1 VKASNTERLTP
12 IGGGKWSFAG
22 QLVLLAL
29 LLIGPQN
36 LARVISLATSVI
48 TFPVTRDVSV
58 AGNRYEV
65 FNLELL
71 MVYLITV
78 LGLNLLMQTGFIS
91 IGTTAPFAIGA
102 YFVGSATIKY
112 GWSFYWALLAAA
124 AAAAVVGLGLGLPA
138 LRLGVFTF
146 AMVSLGYALVANDL
160 ELHWQSLT
168 GGGTG
173 LAGIRMPSPFDT
185 PKTFYWL
192 LVILLVAAYVFARNW
207 IRSPLG
213 RASAA
218 IEASPV
224 AARSVGIS
232 PHTTKLWAFS
242 ASSAFAGV
250 AGGLYA
256 ALLGFIAPDSFTLD
270 LGVLLLL
277 MVLLGGSGTVAG
289 PIIGAIILFRIPL
302 AVDRVTNR
310 PGQWSLLVYGAV
322 LLLSVHFFPRG
333 VMSGWQ
339 WLRRRYLRR
348 GPAEE
353 TRARARAQVRSMLR
367 PISLELPTVLEAK
380 GVEKTLSGVRALRGV
395 DIAVAPGTVHALIGP
410 NGSGKTTM
418 LNVMSG
424 YLEPDSGR
432 VELLGQDVTRMP
444 THGRARAGLARTF
457 QTPFVF
463 ENALCRENVMIALD
477 QQRTQRA
484 FAHVLRLPPAIKEE
498 RATYAR
504 ASALLE
510 AVGLS
515 QKITTPAG
523 DLPPGERRL
532 LELARV
538 LALEPK
544 VVLMDEPAAGLT
556 GGEIEELEECI
567 RALRE
572 AGVAVLLVEHHV
584 DFVLRLADVVT
595 VIDFGQVIAHGAP
608 QEIRTN
614 PAVLAA
620 YLGEPTE
627 ELDSASAGAGV
638 LAEDADLIG
647 SDGSEPVETAAPA
660 PRE

>member
-12 IGGGKWSFAG
+12 VGTSKWSWVG
-22 QLVLLAL
+22 QLVMLGL
-29 LLIGPQN
+29 LLTGPEN
-36 LARVISLATSVI
+36 VARVISLVTSVI

-78 LGLNLLMQTGFIS
+78 MGLNLLMQTGYIS

-102 YFVGSATIKY
+102 YFVGSATTKY
-112 GWSFYWALLAAA
+112 GWSFYWALLCAGIAAGL
-124 AAAAVVGLGLGLPA
+124 VGFALGLPA

-146 AMVSLGYALVANDL
+146 AMVSLGYAMVANDL

-173 LAGIRMPSPFDT
+173 LAGIGLPSPFSSPHD
-185 PKTFYWL
+185 YYYL
-192 LVILLVAAYVFARNW
+192 LVIVLVAAYVFSRNW
-207 IRSPLG
+207 IRSPMG

-232 PHTTKLWAFS
+232 PHTTKLWAFA

-270 LGVLLLL
+270 LAVLVLL

-302 AVDRVTNR
+302 AVERVTNR

-333 VMSGWQ
+333 IMSGWQ
-339 WLRRRYLRR
+339 WLRRRFLTR
-348 GPAEE
+348 GGAAETKE
-353 TRARARAQVRSMLR
+353 RSRAEVKSMLN
-367 PISLELPTVLEAK
+367 PTKVELPCVLEVE
-380 GVEKTLSGVRALRGV
+380 GVAKTLSGVRALRGV
-395 DIAVAPGTVHALIGP
+395 DISVTPGTVHALIGP

-424 YLEPDSGR
+424 YLAPDEGTVR
-432 VELLGQDVTRMP
+432 LMGQDVTHMSA
-444 THGRARAGLARTF
+444 HVRAQRGLARTF

-477 QQRTQRA
+477 QQRRNPGL
-484 FAHVLRLPPAIKEE
+484 AHVVRLPSAIREE
-498 RATYAR
+498 RATFAR
-504 ASALLE
+504 AGALLE

-515 QKITTPAG
+515 QRITAPAG

-556 GGEIEELEECI
+556 GPEIEELEESI

-572 AGVAVLLVEHHV
+572 VGVAVLLVEHHV

-595 VIDFGQVIAHGAP
+595 VIDFGQVIAHGPP
-608 QEIRTN
+608 QEIRNN

-627 ELDSASAGAGV
+627 ELEAVTAASGALEEEAEL
-638 LAEDADLIG
+638 LATT
-647 SDGSEPVETAAPA
+647 DGGEPVEAVAPQ
-660 PRE
+660 E